1 MATTTTTKKEAT
13 EEVVKETKSVE
24 TKSTKPDNV
33 DEKLEKLAD
42 LMAQFMQAMV
52 TSQSNHDAKSVSE
65 NAEPDTV
72 RIVHLVERAPG
83 LTTYIKLST
92 TEVIFRKFGEE
103 RTLSFQAF
111 QELVGKYRKWFDMG
125 IISIAAG
132 YEDLAER
139 YGLNTAKN
147 YPMDS
152 EFVKKLGDVSMYE
165 LENIFPKLPEAGKD
179 FILSYW
185 NRKIIE
191 GDPNFKDAR
200 KIETLNRLSGECMTP
215 TLRALSLEKGRKN

>member
-1 MATTTTTKKEAT
+1 MATTTTKKEAA
-13 EEVVKETKSVE
+13 EEVVKETKPVE
-24 TKSTKPDNV
+24 TKTAKSDDLDTKIAS
-33 DEKLEKLAD
+33 LTD
-42 LMAQFMQAMV
+42 LMAQFMQTMMA
-52 TSQSNHDAKSVSE
+52 SQSNKDAKPAPESTES
-65 NAEPDTV
+65 DTV

-83 LTTYIKLST
+83 LTTYMKLSN

-103 RTLSFQAF
+103 RSLNFQAF

-179 FILSYW
+179 FVLSYW
-185 NRKIIE
+185 NRKVIE

>member
-1 MATTTTTKKEAT
+1 MATTTTKKETT
-13 EEVVKETKSVE
+13 EEVVKETKPVE
-24 TKSTKPDNV
+24 TKSTKTDNV
-33 DEKLEKLAD
+33 DAKIEKLTD
-42 LMAQFMQAMV
+42 LMAQFMQTMIA
-52 TSQSNHDAKSVSE
+52 SQNNQSVRSASG

-83 LTTYIKLST
+83 LTTYMKLSN
-92 TEVIFRKFGEE
+92 TEIIFRKFGEE
-103 RTLSFQAF
+103 RSVNFQAF

-165 LENIFPKLPEAGKD
+165 LEDVFPKLPEAGKD
-179 FILSYW
+179 FVLSYW
-185 NRKIIE
+185 NRKVIE
-191 GDPNFKDAR
+191 GDPNFKDSR
-200 KIETLNRLSGECMTP
+200 KIETLNRLSGDCMTP
-215 TLRALSLEKGRKN
+215 TLRAMSLEKGRKS

>member
-1 MATTTTTKKEAT
+1 MATTTTKKETT
-13 EEVVKETKSVE
+13 EEVVKETKPVE
-24 TKSTKPDNV
+24 TKSTKSDNV
-33 DEKLEKLAD
+33 DEKLEKLTD

-52 TSQSNHDAKSVSE
+52 TSQSNHGAKSVSE

-83 LTTYIKLST
+83 LTTYMKLSS

-132 YEDLAER
+132 YEDLR
-139 YGLNTAKN
+139 WT
-147 YPMDS
+147 
-152 EFVKKLGDVSMYE
+152 VS
-165 LENIFPKLPEAGKD
+165 L
-179 FILSYW
+179 
-185 NRKIIE
+185 
-191 GDPNFKDAR
+191 
-200 KIETLNRLSGECMTP
+200 
-215 TLRALSLEKGRKN
+215 

>member
-1 MATTTTTKKEAT
+1 MATTTTKKETT
-13 EEVVKETKSVE
+13 EEVAKETKSVE
-24 TKSTKPDNV
+24 TKSTKTDNI
-33 DEKLEKLAD
+33 DAKLEKLTD
-42 LMAQFMQAMV
+42 LMATFMQTMI
-52 TSQSNHDAKSVSE
+52 TSQNNQGDRSASG

-83 LTTYIKLST
+83 LTTYMKLSN
-92 TEVIFRKFGEE
+92 TEIIFRKFGEE
-103 RTLSFQAF
+103 RSVNFQAF

-165 LENIFPKLPEAGKD
+165 LEDVFPKLPEAGKD
-179 FILSYW
+179 FVLSYW

-191 GDPNFKDAR
+191 GDPNFKDSR
-200 KIETLNRLSGECMTP
+200 KIETLNRLSGDCMTP
-215 TLRALSLEKGRKN
+215 TLRAISLEKGRKN

>member
-1 MATTTTTKKEAT
+1 MATTTTKKETT
-13 EEVVKETKSVE
+13 EEVVKETKPVE
-24 TKSTKPDNV
+24 TKSTKSDNV
-33 DEKLEKLAD
+33 DEKLEKLTD

-52 TSQSNHDAKSVSE
+52 TSQGNHGAKSVSE

-83 LTTYIKLST
+83 LTTYMKLSS

-185 NRKIIE
+185 NRKVIE

>member
-1 MATTTTTKKEAT
+1 MATTTTKKEAA
-13 EEVVKETKSVE
+13 EEVVKETKPVE
-24 TKSTKPDNV
+24 TKAAKSDDLDAKIASLT
-33 DEKLEKLAD
+33 D
-42 LMAQFMQAMV
+42 LMAQFMQTMMA
-52 TSQSNHDAKSVSE
+52 SQSNQDAKPASE
-65 NAEPDTV
+65 STEPDTV

-83 LTTYIKLST
+83 LTTYMKLSN

-103 RTLSFQAF
+103 RSLNFQAF

-179 FILSYW
+179 FVLSYW
-185 NRKIIE
+185 NRKVIE

>member
-1 MATTTTTKKEAT
+1 MATTKKETT
-13 EEVVKETKSVE
+13 EEVVKETKPVE

-33 DEKLEKLAD
+33 DEKLEKLTD

-52 TSQSNHDAKSVSE
+52 ASQSNHGTKSVSE

-83 LTTYIKLST
+83 LTTYMKLSS

-185 NRKIIE
+185 NRKVIE

>member
-33 DEKLEKLAD
+33 DEKLEKLTD

-52 TSQSNHDAKSVSE
+52 TSQSNHGAKSVSE

-83 LTTYIKLST
+83 LTTYMKLSS

-185 NRKIIE
+185 NRKVIE

>member
-1 MATTTTTKKEAT
+1 MATTTKKET
-13 EEVVKETKSVE
+13 IEEVVKETKPVE

-33 DEKLEKLAD
+33 DEKLEKLTD

-52 TSQSNHDAKSVSE
+52 ASQSNHGTKSVSE

-83 LTTYIKLST
+83 LTTYMKLSS

-139 YGLNTAKN
+139 YGLNTAQN

-152 EFVKKLGDVSMYE
+152 GFVKKLGDVSMYE

-185 NRKIIE
+185 NRKVIE